1 MLPITDAA
9 AKAGAA
15 SGRTR
20 RRCLNQWLPPP
31 ARGRLL
37 VPVASCRLPPTP
49 AAASRPPHPPPA
61 RPDERQRL
69 HELRGAIGPVVPRAE
84 RRGIS
89 AIARQCGVDRAAQIL
104 VQRAGSIEIG
114 RAHVCTPVTNPHI
127 VCRLLLDETKIN
139 AKHTTRQAK

>member
-84 RRGIS
+84 RRGLA
-89 AIARQCGVDRAAQIL
+89 AIARQRGVDRAAQIL
-104 VQRAGSIEIG
+104 VERAGSIADDVAGPRHRIGGDQTG
-114 RAHVCTPVTNPHI
+114 RANV
-127 VCRLLLDETKIN
+127 
-139 AKHTTRQAK
+139 